1 MEKCKLSCLL
11 LLLSDKHHK
20 QKNKKTIES
29 ETQASFSRHL
39 IFVTRTHVLR
49 SFIAPVYRTNRVNRY
64 INTAFTRFYSN
75 PALIFCSLHE
85 NRNTSIFCRT
95 SAAKKSP
102 RKKNTRKLQSRRVL
116 LLIANRRTGIKLSYW
131 LKWYLFYTLIGR
143 FDSFT
148 LIHRI
153 TWIRLHSHPKKKR
166 EKNTE
171 KLSHQHTTE
180 DL

>member
-1 MEKCKLSCLL
+1 MQIIVLTVVVVV
-11 LLLSDKHHK
+11 DKHHK

-29 ETQASFSRHL
+29 ETQASFFRHL

-102 RKKNTRKLQSRRVL
+102 RKKTQGNYNRDEYYYL
-116 LLIANRRTGIKLSYW
+116 LRTEELELNSVI
-131 LKWYLFYTLIGR
+131 
-143 FDSFT
+143 D
-148 LIHRI
+148 
-153 TWIRLHSHPKKKR
+153 
-166 EKNTE
+166 
-171 KLSHQHTTE
+171 
-180 DL
+180 